1 MDHFFRFASSIG
13 DGAKA
18 AAGDLATNKVSV
30 AGIFSTVAHVL
41 IYLVGAISVIVLI
54 IGGLRYIL
62 SAGNPASVQGAKNT
76 ILYAIVGIVVA
87 VAAYAIV
94 AFVLAQFSIK

>member
-1 MDHFFRFASSIG
+1 MNHLFRLASSIG
-13 DGAKA
+13 DGATA
-18 AAGDLATNKVSV
+18 AAGDLTATKISV
-30 AGIFSTVAHVL
+30 ASIFSTVAHVL

-54 IGGLRYIL
+54 IGGLRYIV
-62 SAGNPASVQGAKNT
+62 SAGNATQVQGAKNT

-94 AFVLAQFSIK
+94 AFVLAQFGIK